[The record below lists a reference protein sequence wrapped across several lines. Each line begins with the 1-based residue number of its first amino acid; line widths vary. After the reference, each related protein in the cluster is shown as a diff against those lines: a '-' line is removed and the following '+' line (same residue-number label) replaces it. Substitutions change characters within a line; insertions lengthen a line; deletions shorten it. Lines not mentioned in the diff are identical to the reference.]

1 MQQVDLNYVVYHLHS
16 DLSNGVTN
24 VDSVTKF
31 KEYVQKAKE
40 LGMKAMAF
48 SEHGSVF
55 EWYHKKEAIE
65 EAGMKY
71 IHAVEAYVT
80 EDNDSDHKKVK
91 TTYSALDLIVSGT
104 SKKDVSVTF
113 EKYWQREDGMWLA
126 ERMDGKTTAIDP
138 DTIIIKEEKV
148 IKTRDNYHC
157 VLIAKNLDGVH
168 EINKLVSKSFQRN
181 DNHFYYMPR
190 IYLDDIINTSDN
202 VIITTACLGGILAK
216 GTEEVKDRFLDF
228 LVKNKHRCYLEIQ
241 HHNVEDQITYNQQL
255 YELSKKYGIPL
266 IAGTDTHAL
275 NETHMEGR
283 KILQL
288 SKGVHFAEEDAWDLT
303 FKSYLE
309 LCRAYEI
316 QNSLPEEVWREAIT
330 ETCRMADR
338 VEEFTLDKNTKY
350 PKIYDHPLQTYKN
363 KINDA
368 YKKHPYVR
376 KRYKPSEINPIIR
389 EEVEV
394 YDKTKSIDFMLLQ
407 TYLREWEKKHDIDCG
422 YGRGS
427 VSGSEVAYILGITQ
441 MDSKKF
447 GLNFFRFMNPSRV
460 TNADIDTDYSS
471 KDRDII
477 KQFILRDHMDL
488 PNVRASEIITF
499 NTIALKG
506 AIKDV
511 GRALRMSI
519 VETGAISEA
528 VYLDE
533 NNKWVIDDAFRKR
546 YPELFKYVDIVNG
559 TIVSIGSHPS
569 GVLVS
574 DLDIEEEVGMCSL
587 ATSDYPVSMLNMKE
601 LDALMY
607 VKLDILGLDNV
618 GVINETCKLAGID
631 RLTPDNTDLDDEE
644 VWKDIREDTTLI
656 FQWESVSAQSYL
668 KRFMSDE
675 TITIAKEHNKG
686 FSYIKWFSFGNGL
699 LRPGCAS
706 FRDDVADGKILIT
719 GFNELDEFL
728 FVTFGRIT
736 MQEDIMKFLVR
747 FCGYSDAESDTVR
760 RGIAKKGGTE
770 KFIPEIH
777 DRFLSYSS
785 EVYGQSTEKLEEIFP
800 PIKQGII
807 DATRYAFSWNHSD
820 AYSCIGYICGYL
832 RHYYPLEFL
841 TAALNIFEGKEE
853 KTLNITNYTR
863 KKGITVEGIK
873 FRHSTS
879 DYTFDKERNVI
890 YKGIASIK
898 YLNSKVADAFQSI
911 KDMQFKDFIDLLAV
925 KKEKGLPVN
934 SKQMKILI
942 ELGFFEE
949 FGEVKYLLKQHD
961 FFEELYGKK
970 QMKKDKAEKLGIPLE
985 LVRKNAEKESEKTF
999 TKVNMN
1005 GLLHDFVA
1013 VMPYERTTF
1022 VDKVGYQIND
1032 LGYVDIVS
1040 QDYKGYVVVMDVETK
1055 YTPKLKV
1062 YALANGNTI
1071 TVKVAKKDFNK
1082 NPLQKGDVVRVTN
1095 QKKKARVK
1103 MSPDGKFVPVENEFD
1118 WWLTKYDVIGSR

>member
-1 MQQVDLNYVVYHLHS
+1 MSQIDLNYVVYHLHS

-31 KEYVQKAKE
+31 KEYIEKAKE
-40 LGMKAMAF
+40 FGMKAMAF

-65 EAGMKY
+65 AAGMKY
-71 IHAVEAYVT
+71 IHAIEAYIT
-80 EDNDSDHKKVK
+80 EDNNTTNRKTK
-91 TTYSALDLIVSGT
+91 TTYTAVDLLSSVKT
-104 SKKDVSVTF
+104 KKEVKITF
-113 EKYWQREDGMWLA
+113 EKYWKREDGAYIA
-126 ERMDGKTTAIDP
+126 ESVDGKEVLIDP
-138 DTIIIKEEKV
+138 ETITIKEEKV

-157 VLIAKNLDGVH
+157 VLIAKNLDGVR
-168 EINKLVSKSFQRN
+168 EINKLTSQSFCRS
-181 DNHFYYMPR
+181 DSHFYYAPR
-190 IYLDDIINTSDN
+190 IYMDDLFNTSGN
-202 VIITTACLGGILAK
+202 IIITSACLGGALNK
-216 GTEEVKDRFLDF
+216 GTDEVKNRFLKF
-228 LVKNKHRCYLEIQ
+228 FIENKDRCYLEIQ
-241 HHNVEDQITYNQQL
+241 HHNVEDQIQYNRKL
-255 YELSKKYGIPL
+255 YELSKKYEIPL

-275 NETHMEGR
+275 NESHMAGR

-309 LCRAYEI
+309 LCKAYEI
-316 QNSLPEEVWREAIT
+316 QNSLPEEVWREAIA

-338 VEEFTLDKNTKY
+338 IEEFTLDKNTKY
-350 PKIYDHPLQTYKN
+350 PKIYDHPLETYKN
-363 KINDA
+363 KINEA
-368 YKKHPYVR
+368 YKHHPYVR
-376 KRYKPSEINPIIR
+376 KRYKPEEINPTIR
-389 EEVEV
+389 EEVSV
-394 YDKTKSIDFMLLQ
+394 YDTTKSIDFMLLQ
-407 TYLREWEKKHDIDCG
+407 TYLREWERKHGIFCG

-488 PNVRASEIITF
+488 PNIRASEIITF

-519 VETGAISEA
+519 VETSAISEA

-533 NNKWVIDDAFRKR
+533 NNKWVIGDAFRKR

-607 VKLDILGLDNV
+607 VKLDILGLDNI
-618 GVINETCKLAGID
+618 GVINETCKLAGIE
-631 RLTPDNTDLDDEE
+631 RMTPDNVDLDDEE
-644 VWKDIREDTTLI
+644 VWKDIRDDTTLI
-656 FQWESVSAQSYL
+656 FQWESTSAQSYL

-675 TITIAKEHNKG
+675 TIAIAKAHNKD

-706 FRDDVADGKILIT
+706 FRDDVADGNIMIT
-719 GFNELDEFL
+719 GFNELDKFL
-728 FVTFGRIT
+728 SVTSGRIT
-736 MQEDIMKFLVR
+736 MQEDIMRFLVK

-760 RGIAKKGGTE
+760 RGIAKKYGTE
-770 KFIPEIH
+770 KFIDEIH
-777 DRFLSYSS
+777 DRFISYSNETYGAS
-785 EVYGQSTEKLEEIFP
+785 VEVLEEIFP
-800 PIKQGII
+800 PIKQGIL

-863 KKGITVEGIK
+863 RKGIKVEGIK

-879 DYTFDKERNVI
+879 NYTFDKEKNVI

-898 YLNSKVADAFQSI
+898 YLNGKVADAFQSI
-911 KDMQFKDFIDLLAV
+911 KDMQFKDFIHLLAV
-925 KKEKGLPVN
+925 IEGKKLPVN

-942 ELGFFEE
+942 ELGFFGE
-949 FGEVKYLLKQHD
+949 FGEAKCLLKQYE
-961 FFEELYGKK
+961 FFNELYGKK
-970 QMKKDKAEKLGIPLE
+970 QMKKEKAEKLGIPIE

-999 TKVNMN
+999 TKVDMN

-1013 VMPYERTTF
+1013 VMPYEKTTF

-1071 TVKVAKKDFNK
+1071 TVKIAKKDFNK
-1082 NPLQKGDVVRVTN
+1082 NPLQVGDVVRVN
-1095 QKKKARVK
+1095 DQKKKARVK
-1103 MSPDGKFVPVENEFD
+1103 MSSEGKFVPVENEFD
-1118 WWLTKYDVIGSR
+1118 WWLTKYEVIGSK